1 MLYFRIILRN
11 LFKHPLRFLLTLG
24 SLVVA
29 LFLMCTLRT
38 LLTTLRAGVE
48 VAQANRLW
56 VQSAVSLFVDL
67 PLAYQTKIEQVEGTE
82 HVARFQ
88 WFGGYY
94 KDESNQFA
102 QFAVDPETL
111 LELYPEI
118 EVVEGSRDA
127 FFKGRTTC
135 LIGKGLAKTFGWK
148 IGDTVPLIG
157 ALFPHPSGYQMPW
170 EFQVA
175 AIYDPSKPGF
185 DDRTFYFHWD
195 YFEKTLEASD
205 TGVGGVGTFVVGV
218 APGSSPSKVMADIDN
233 LFANGPQR
241 VQTTTEAEFNA
252 QFLSMFGN
260 IPFFLS
266 AIGSGVLVAILLAC
280 MNTMIM
286 AGREQTRDIG
296 IMKALGFT
304 DATTFIVLL
313 VQALFLC
320 GVGGFLG
327 IAFALV
333 SEKPFAAALGS
344 YFPGYRILPQTIAL
358 AAVVTLLIGLVSGI
372 VPAWQARRL
381 RPVAALSSRE

>member
-1 MLYFRIILRN
+1 MLYFRIVLRN
-11 LFKHPLRFLLTLG
+11 LFKHPLRFLLTVG
-24 SLVVA
+24 SLVIA
-29 LFLMCTLRT
+29 LFLLCTLRT
-38 LLTTLRAGVE
+38 LLTTMRAGLE

-67 PLAYQTKIEQVEGTE
+67 PLSYQSKIEQVAGAER
-82 HVARFQ
+82 VARFQ

-102 QFAVDPETL
+102 QFAVDPEIL

-118 EVVEGSRDA
+118 EIVDGSKEA
-127 FFKGRTTC
+127 FFQGRTAC
-135 LIGKGLAKTFGWK
+135 LIGKGLAKKFKWK
-148 IGDTVPLIG
+148 VGDTVPIIG
-157 ALFPHPSGYQMPW
+157 AMFPHPSGYRMPW

-185 DDRTFYFHWD
+185 DPSTFYFHWD

-205 TGVGGVGTFVVGV
+205 TGTNGVGTYVVRV
-218 APGSSPSKVMADIDN
+218 APGSSPSKVMADIDA

-252 QFLSMFGN
+252 QFVSMFGN

-286 AGREQTRDIG
+286 AGREQIRDIG

-304 DATTFIVLL
+304 DGTTFVLLL

-320 GVGGFLG
+320 GLGGFLG
-327 IAFALV
+327 IAFALLI
-333 SEKPFAAALGS
+333 ENPLAAGLGS
-344 YFPGYRILPQTIAL
+344 YFPGYHILPQTLAL
-358 AAVVTLLIGLVSGI
+358 AAGVTVVIGLMSGI